1 MSTTSISDYAFLIK
15 AYLIDGT
22 YTYNLY
28 QDGEK
33 IVENI
38 SETNYSGVP
47 LNNNATNLF
56 TVTTNYYGG
65 ESGTSNKVGFSLGTI
80 SRNDL
85 ELGDNDNMTVMQNS
99 TLTIGNLTNANPAN
113 LVIED
118 GGQLITS
125 SEGVQATVKKNIQAA
140 SNWSRG
146 DNTADGWHFIAS
158 PIAGEI
164 EPDASNGLASGN
176 YDLYFYDEPT
186 HFWRNYKQNSESTNN
201 NAGFKLNSG
210 KGYLYAN
217 ADAVQLSFAGPLS
230 TEGTIHLDFNTNEE
244 AVLAGWNLVGNPFTY
259 NAYIGQA
266 YYIHNGT
273 SVEAKTA
280 ADPIAP
286 CTGVLVQATESD
298 QTVTF
303 TQTAPSESK
312 GDLQMT
318 VAQQV
323 INRDGTSTPSTGSGT
338 SSVPVDNA
346 IVSFNKDNQLGKF
359 YFGEK
364 KANLYIPQDGKEYAV
379 ASNNGQTEMP
389 LNFKAHESGTYTL
402 NIEANDM
409 DLEYLHLI
417 DNLTGADVNLLE
429 TSSYTFEAKT
439 NDYVSRFRLVFSD
452 AGNVGSDNLPF
463 AFVSNGQLQIF
474 SQGEALLQIVD
485 IMGHILSSESIH
497 GDYDKPLDL
506 SAGVYIMRLSNA
518 QTTRTQKIVVQ

>member
-1 MSTTSISDYAFLIK
+1 MSTDET
-15 AYLIDGT
+15 ID
-22 YTYNLY
+22 
-28 QDGEK
+28 
-33 IVENI
+33 
-38 SETNYSGVP
+38 
-47 LNNNATNLF
+47 
-56 TVTTNYYGG
+56 
-65 ESGTSNKVGFSLGTI
+65 
-80 SRNDL
+80 
-85 ELGDNDNMTVMQNS
+85 
-99 TLTIGNLTNANPAN
+99 
-113 LVIED
+113 
-118 GGQLITS
+118 
-125 SEGVQATVKKNIQAA
+125 
-140 SNWSRG
+140 
-146 DNTADGWHFIAS
+146 
-158 PIAGEI
+158 
-164 EPDASNGLASGN
+164 
-176 YDLYFYDEPT
+176 
-186 HFWRNYKQNSESTNN
+186 
-201 NAGFKLNSG
+201 
-210 KGYLYAN
+210 
-217 ADAVQLSFAGPLS
+217 
-230 TEGTIHLDFNTNEE
+230 LDFNTAED

-286 CTGVLVQATESD
+286 CTGVLVQATASN

-338 SSVPVDNA
+338 RSVPVDNA

-359 YFGEK
+359 HFGEK

-379 ASNNGQTEMP
+379 ASNNGQAEMP

-429 TSSYTFEAKT
+429 TPSYTFEAKT

-452 AGNVGSDNLPF
+452 AGDAGSDNLPF
-463 AFVSNGQLQIF
+463 AFISNGQLQIF
-474 SQGEALLQIVD
+474 NQGEAHLQIVD